1 MAAAGLPCNTRSIS
15 NLQSSARVQRG
26 RNWRYD
32 PPFDDCST
40 LNYLGYMYA
49 EAGTNLDRAADM
61 LNKAVRREPRNG
73 AYIDSLGWVYFRQ
86 GKLDL
91 AEKYLTDATV
101 LLPHDA
107 TVREHLGDVF
117 AKRGDYHKAL
127 DLYRTALTLEP
138 EPKDEVKLRSKI
150 AEVEKQTK

>member
-1 MAAAGLPCNTRSIS
+1 
-15 NLQSSARVQRG
+15 
-26 RNWRYD
+26 
-32 PPFDDCST
+32 
-40 LNYLGYMYA
+40 MYA

-61 LNKAVRREPRNG
+61 LNRAVRQEPRNG

-91 AEKYLTDATV
+91 AEKYLTEATH

-117 AKRGDYHKAL
+117 AKRGDYRHAL
-127 DLYRTALTLEP
+127 ELYKTALTLDP
-138 EPKDEVKLRSKI
+138 DSKDEAKLRSKI
-150 AEVEKQTK
+150 AETEKQTSR